1 MDLLA
6 VYVRRMN
13 IVVAV
18 ILEIAQIKIGV
29 RTESVLLRRILR
41 NWLIL
46 SEQVN
51 DKFKFVGLLPCKM
64 AF

>member
-6 VYVRRMN
+6 DYVRRMN

-29 RTESVLLRRILR
+29 RTESVLLRRILK
-41 NWLIL
+41 I
-46 SEQVN
+46 
-51 DKFKFVGLLPCKM
+51 
-64 AF
+64 AFSVMWSAQRDFYQK